1 MNTKQTIR
9 KILFTVFWLA
19 ISGGLL
25 TLLIAANNNK
35 KKGIC
40 RDYRISI
47 KGTHENFFVDKNDVL
62 KLAGAV
68 SGGKIKDEP
77 VSSLNLRRMEE
88 LLEDNLWIKDAELW
102 FDNKDVLHISV
113 TEREPVARIFTT
125 DGNSFYIDSTD
136 LQMPLS
142 DKLSAKVPVFTS
154 FPGRKILSG
163 KDSLLLHVVKNM
175 ALYILGDSFWMSQV
189 AQVDITPEK
198 NFEMIPVVGNHIVKL
213 GDGENIDKKFSRL
226 FVFYKEVLSKTGF
239 DKYST
244 VDVEYTGQ
252 VIGTKKGTGKM
263 LIDSAQLRLNVEK
276 LLKQIQQVQNDNLIA
291 NPLPQKESI
300 ETGPDKK
307 DSLTKEN
314 PHLKKTTNQST
325 PEKKIT
331 DNPKPGEKKVPK
343 AVMQKK
349 N

>member
-9 KILFTVFWLA
+9 KILLTVFWLS